1 VTRAAILLAT
11 VAATVYITI
20 IVANFGG
27 YIDESIRANIDF
39 GIGMSM
45 RGMQD
50 VTTEERDTI
59 FEKRRQAAYEA
70 AGLNTLFVG
79 RCFRWLGRGLTLN
92 WGETHLGPTG
102 RWGGKARE
110 IRSVILESL
119 PRSLLIFG
127 PSNLLLFFVTVFAAL
142 PLTNKQV
149 SWLDK
154 LVITLSPLSSAPA
167 WVYGVV
173 LNLLALRTGAG
184 SCPGGLLTRGRTS
197 SS

>member
-1 VTRAAILLAT
+1 MTRAAILLAT

-59 FEKRRQAAYEA
+59 
-70 AGLNTLFVG
+70 
-79 RCFRWLGRGLTLN
+79 
-92 WGETHLGPTG
+92 
-102 RWGGKARE
+102 
-110 IRSVILESL
+110 
-119 PRSLLIFG
+119 
-127 PSNLLLFFVTVFAAL
+127 

-149 SWLDK
+149 SWLNK
-154 LVITLSPLSSAPA
+154 LIITLSPLSSAPA

-173 LNLLALRTGAG
+173 WISSR
-184 SCPGGLLTRGRTS
+184 SERGRGPVLGGF
-197 SS
+197 